1 MPEAKSDFEDF
12 KNLRYIK
19 KLIMATQENPQALN
33 IMIWGAPGI
42 GKTVSIKQFA
52 EEENLGFLDTRLSQ
66 LEAIDL
72 RGFPKLDGKG
82 YADFVPFKNVL
93 PIPEI
98 HGEKGILFLDEAN
111 LASIDVMKAGY
122 QLLTEKKIG
131 GYTLPAGWRL
141 VLAGNRPEDAPG
153 IIRDLPEP
161 LKNRI
166 YHFTVNPPLTDEAR
180 QDLFTWQYKNNVHP
194 SIIAFLKMN
203 PGHIHDMTRART
215 ENAWPSPR
223 TWAMASDALKH
234 MGLGKDDGTVDV
246 SGDASGK
253 KFEEL
258 IFLVGNAVGKGA
270 AIDFAHFTR
279 IYDRLP
285 SAKDILEGGIDAIP
299 EDKRPGKKDNAVIY
313 ALLTSM
319 VAYLRDPAMYRNP
332 GVIKHYIDFLD
343 SIPKEFAIKSFRDC
357 GAMPDV
363 WSHMTKQAAYK
374 KYAVENSSYVT
385 FS

>member
-1 MPEAKSDFEDF
+1 MPEAKYDFEDF

-19 KLIMATQENPQALN
+19 KLIKATQDDPQAVN
-33 IMIWGAPGI
+33 FMIWGAPGI
-42 GKTVSIKQFA
+42 GKSISIKEFTD
-52 EEENLGFLDTRLSQ
+52 EENIGFLDTRLSQ
-66 LEAIDL
+66 LDSIDL
-72 RGFPKLDGKG
+72 RGFPKLDGEG

-98 HGEKGILFLDEAN
+98 HGETGILFLDEVN

-131 GYTLPAGWRL
+131 GYSLPPGWRI

-153 IIRDLPEP
+153 LIRDLPEP

-166 YHFTVNPPLTDEAR
+166 YHFTVNPPRTDEAR

-203 PGHIHDMTRART
+203 PGHIHDMTHART

-223 TWAMASDALKH
+223 TWVMASDVLKK
-234 MGLGKDDGTVDV
+234 MRFAKEDGTVSISEKAYKEIV
-246 SGDASGK
+246 
-253 KFEEL
+253 
-258 IFLVGNAVGKGA
+258 FLVGNAVGNGA
-270 AIDFAHFTR
+270 GIDYAAFTN
-279 IYDRLP
+279 IYERLP
-285 SAKDILEGGIDAIP
+285 SARDILMNGINSIP
-299 EDKRPGKKDNAVIY
+299 EEKRPAKKDNAVTY

-319 VAYLRDPAMYRNP
+319 VAYLRDPAMYTNP
-332 GVIKHYIDFLD
+332 VVLKNYIEFLD
-343 SIPKEFAIKSFRDC
+343 TIPKEFAIKSFRDC
-357 GAMPDV
+357 GAMPEV
-363 WSHMTKQAAYK
+363 WSHITKEAAYK
-374 KYAVENSSYVT
+374 KYAVENSSYVR